1 MVLAG
6 GPIMEGV
13 TTPSFGVMHDFSQQ
27 LPLTTPPHVYYGE
40 CLDLVVTAERAGF
53 DAVWMS
59 EHPGRADGF
68 APSPLVAAAA
78 IAARTSRI
86 RIGTNVVLL
95 PLHHPLQVAEDGAVV
110 HAFSG
115 GRLVLGVGQGYSP
128 HEFGLFGVQRTGR
141 TERFEEGIE
150 IIRRAWRAGRTG
162 YDGRRFSLPDGP
174 FSPQPPAHAPIYV
187 GAVAPAAVDRGVR
200 LADGLL
206 VDVTAEE
213 DLYGRYE
220 TYTDALER
228 AGRKPET
235 FPFVWTSVAHVSAS
249 AEEAWAEAGP
259 TLAYLE
265 DQLRIARGEEK
276 PITVDDLDSGA
287 FLVGSPAEVAA
298 RLRAI
303 RERAPF
309 DHFAFWGRLPGLSA
323 EQAAR
328 ATELFAAEVIPAV
341 QAE

>member
-1 MVLAG
+1 MTA
-6 GPIMEGV
+6 
-13 TTPSFGVMHDFSQQ
+13 PSFGVMHDFSQR
-27 LPLTTPPHVYYGE
+27 LPLTTQTADYYAE
-40 CLDLVVTAERAGF
+40 CLDLVVTAEHAGF

-59 EHPGRADGF
+59 EHHGRADGF

-115 GRLVLGVGQGYSP
+115 GRLVLGLGQGYSP
-128 HEFGLFGVQRTGR
+128 HEFGLFGVERVGR

-150 IIRRAWRAGRTG
+150 IIRRAWRDGRTG
-162 YDGRRFSLPDGP
+162 YGGRHFSLPDGP
-174 FSPQPPAHAPIYV
+174 FSPQPPADAPIYV
-187 GAVAPAAVDRGVR
+187 GAVAPAAVERAVR
-200 LADGLL
+200 LADGMLTY
-206 VDVTAEE
+206 VTAEE
-213 DLYGRYE
+213 DLYGRFD
-220 TYTDALER
+220 TYAAALER
-228 AGRKPET
+228 AGRKADT
-235 FPFVWTSVAHVSAS
+235 FPFVWTSVAHVAAS
-249 AEEAWAEAGP
+249 AAEAWAEAGP
-259 TLAYLE
+259 ALAYLE

-276 PITVDDLDSGA
+276 PITVDDLDRTD
-287 FLVGSPAEVAA
+287 FLVGAPDEVAG

-303 RERAPF
+303 RERVPF
-309 DHFAFWGRLPGLSA
+309 DHFAFWGRLPGLSV

-341 QAE
+341 RGE